1 MGARQSRD
9 GGGDIRDWIPRRL
22 RAAPRLHP
30 ANARR
35 HQPHAV
41 GALDV
46 RPDGADLPFSPKTVW
61 PVRDFHRPA
70 GRGDATACHRRQPEK
85 DIEYT

>member
-22 RAAPRLHP
+22 ALRPGFI
-30 ANARR
+30 
-35 HQPHAV
+35 QPMR
-41 GALDV
+41 GATSRMRSVPLDV
-46 RPDGADLPFSPKTVW
+46 RPDDTDLPFSPKTVW

-70 GRGDATACHRRQPEK
+70 GRGDASACHCRQPEK
-85 DIEYT
+85 DLEYA